1 MSASTDILIAAAS
14 TVLSGGGVAA
24 FVSVYTA
31 KRKVPVERDAI
42 AVGGAETS
50 VLSLE
55 RSLKAETRR
64 ADRAAEEVVRLQ
76 DVIAERDRRITALE
90 KRLDDMQVALDR
102 ARDELH
108 ALVSEI
114 HKERP

>member
-1 MSASTDILIAAAS
+1 MSANSEILVAAAS

-24 FVSVYTA
+24 FVSLYTA
-31 KRKVPVERDAI
+31 KRKVPAERDAI
-42 AVGGAETS
+42 AVGGAETA

-64 ADRAAEEVVRLQ
+64 ADRASEEVVRLQ
-76 DVIAERDRRITALE
+76 DVIAQRDARITALE

-108 ALVSEI
+108 ALVTEI
-114 HKERP
+114 HQGRS